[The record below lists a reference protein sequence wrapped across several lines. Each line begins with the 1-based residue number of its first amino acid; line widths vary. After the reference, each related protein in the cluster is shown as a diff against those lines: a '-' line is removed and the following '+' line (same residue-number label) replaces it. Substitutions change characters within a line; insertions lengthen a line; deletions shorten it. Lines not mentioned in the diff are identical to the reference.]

1 MRFQSGLKKKVC
13 TKKLKKVEPRRHKGR
28 EGGEVL
34 NREGAKY
41 AKEVVL

>member
-1 MRFQSGLKKKVC
+1 MNREGARNA
-13 TKKLKKVEPRRHKGR
+13 KKLKKVEPRRHKGR